1 MIVHLG
7 LGAFHR
13 AHQAVHTQEAG
24 DGWAICAVAPRSPDV
39 VRALR
44 AQDHR
49 YTLLVRD
56 GDDVSA
62 TEISSVRRVL
72 HAPTETEQV
81 VRQVADPA
89 TRVITLTI
97 TEKAYADT
105 RPGSAIGLLAAGLT
119 RRAADGGGPVAVVS
133 CDNLLANGRRLREA
147 VRNVCGS
154 VPEGVSFPATVVDRM
169 VPATTREDL
178 ATAAKL
184 TGRED
189 LAAVVAE
196 PYSQWVLQDDFPG
209 GRPAWERAGARFVAD
224 VEPYERAKLRI
235 LNGAHSTLAYT
246 GALTGVEHVADAL
259 GDPVL
264 ARLAGRL
271 IREDVLPTLTAPPGV
286 DLREYGER
294 VLARMR
300 NRALRHRCAQIAMDG
315 SLKVPI
321 RLLGTVRDRLAT
333 GGMPR
338 WACLAV
344 AAWLRHVTVSA
355 DDAGRP
361 VEVSDPRADE
371 LRRLA
376 HDPRGLLAA
385 VAPDLADHAEVA
397 GRIRADLADFAA
409 YGVRDCLSGA

>member
-1 MIVHLG
+1 MILHFG

-24 DGWAICAVAPRSPDV
+24 DGWAICSVAPRSPDV

-44 AQDHR
+44 AQNHR
-49 YTLLVRD
+49 YTLLVRE
-56 GDDVSA
+56 GEDVSA
-62 TEISSVRRVL
+62 TEISSVRRTL

-81 VRQVADPA
+81 IQHVADPA
-89 TRVITLTI
+89 VRVITLTI
-97 TEKAYADT
+97 TEKAYADAG
-105 RPGSAIGLLAAGLT
+105 PGSPIGLLAAGLA
-119 RRAADGGGPVAVVS
+119 RRTAAGAGPVAVVS
-133 CDNLLANGRRLREA
+133 CDNLLSNGPRLREA
-147 VRNVCGS
+147 VLRVSGN
-154 VPEGVSFPATVVDRM
+154 VPEEVSFPATVVDRM
-169 VPATTREDL
+169 VPATTPEDL

-209 GRPAWERAGARFVAD
+209 GRPAWERAGAQFVAD
-224 VEPYERAKLRI
+224 VEPYERVKLRV
-235 LNGAHSTLAYT
+235 LNGVHSTLAYT
-246 GALTGVEHVADAL
+246 GALTGHEYVSGAL
-259 GDPVL
+259 DDPVL
-264 ARLAGRL
+264 ARLAERL
-271 IREDVLPTLTAPPGV
+271 IREDVLPVLTAPPGV
-286 DLREYGER
+286 DLPEYGAQ

-321 RLLGTVRDRLAT
+321 RLLGTVRDRLAA

-344 AAWLRHVTVSA
+344 AAWLRHVTVST

-361 VEVSDPRADE
+361 VEVDDPRADD

-376 HDPRGLLAA
+376 HSPRRLIAA
-385 VAPDLADHAEVA
+385 VAPDLADHAEVVA
-397 GRIRADLADFAA
+397 RISADLADFAA
-409 YGVRDCLSGA
+409 YGVRECLERA